1 MNSALGENAVELI
14 DSFLT
19 PEEKAES
26 DRRVAAIEAGIEARR
41 EKEISRH
48 EKTFV

>member
-1 MNSALGENAVELI
+1 MNSALGDNAVELI

-26 DRRVAAIEAGIEARR
+26 DRRVAVIAAGIEARR
-41 EKEISRH
+41 EKEKNRN
-48 EKTFV
+48 EKNFS